1 MVYFILV
8 ILLCY
13 IIIYLC
19 TSECLTIKLKSMSM
33 SRLTGRDSFKNCSII
48 TIISS
53 ISWRTPSSSMFGL
66 TGSITMKCSISST
79 LRLDISPTTI
89 ISRYS
94 VMLSTITSKSST
106 CKKAIR
112 LSFDHLSQI
121 YLYDILSNKLIK
133 QEEMDNE
140 ICDRTDKLNV

>member
-1 MVYFILV
+1 MRAETSCNEKPWFYIHLIIDWKHMVYCILV

-19 TSECLTIKLKSMSM
+19 TSECLTRKLKSMSM
-33 SRLTGRDSFKNCSII
+33 SRLTGWDSFKNCSII

-112 LSFDHLSQI
+112 LSFDHL
-121 YLYDILSNKLIK
+121 
-133 QEEMDNE
+133 
-140 ICDRTDKLNV
+140 